1 VDRQDESGANY
12 RIAMDAEQTEQLCDA
27 LAELASK
34 GPSKDPRALMEASA
48 ILRKITQSPQAT
60 PYVRDRANDV
70 GRALRGWFDS
80 EERFQ
85 HLLKSY
91 SGDIYALIDRL
102 HSALR
107 EASRFRS

>member
-1 VDRQDESGANY
+1 
-12 RIAMDAEQTEQLCDA
+12 MDLEEAERLCDA

-34 GPSKDPRALMEASA
+34 GPSKDPRALTEASA

-60 PYVRDRANDV
+60 TYVRDRANDV
-70 GRALRGWFDS
+70 DRALRGWFDS

-85 HLLKSY
+85 RLLKSY
-91 SGDIYALIDRL
+91 SSDIYALIDRL

-107 EASRFRS
+107 EASRFRPR